1 MAHIRQTGRGRRHS
15 ATSMRRALRREAPT
29 TVGLL
34 VDAEDFAAMRHY
46 RTFTFDDHTVYL
58 RQVEGLLRTLAA
70 QGMHTTVAL
79 FDPEDYA
86 EFCAE
91 SGLEPDER
99 ASRGRFTAEIAAAGA
114 TVAYTG
120 QPIETLIPLLVSR
133 AVRRATWE
141 YATMLLAGLGDCADC
156 GQDIGRAAF
165 DRASHLL
172 TRLLDTAGPG
182 THHVVCSIPTE
193 DEQLLAVLHTS
204 RDADGP
210 ARLESG
216 EGGGGVRH
224 GARRGGRAREPGR
237 RRPAHHR
244 SGHPGPGAR
253 LAPAPGKP
261 PAAHGGR
268 GLQRLLHRRGHG
280 RTGLAGVG
288 RRVLRGVRP
297 RRRRT
302 GGPSLTAGAAVADRR
317 KGFPPEPAG
326 TPSHPTASGG
336 RRHSPES
343 TACAAS
349 RASSAESAA
358 RAAEAARSHW
368 ASVCFASVART

>member
-34 VDAEDFAAMRHY
+34 VDPEDFAAMRHY

-91 SGLEPDER
+91 SGIEPDER

-120 QPIETLIPLLVSR
+120 QPIDTLIPLLVSR

-193 DEQLLAVLHTS
+193 SEQLLAVLHTT
-204 RDADGP
+204 RDPEGP
-210 ARLESG
+210 ACLESA
-216 EGGGGVRH
+216 EGAEFATVLAVGVARETQGGVVLRTTTPDTPDRVH
-224 GARRGGRAREPGR
+224 GWR
-237 RRPAHHR
+237 
-244 SGHPGPGAR
+244 
-253 LAPAPGKP
+253 
-261 PAAHGGR
+261 
-268 GLQRLLHRRGHG
+268 LHRGS
-280 RTGLAGVG
+280 L
-288 RRVLRGVRP
+288 LP
-297 RRRRT
+297 
-302 GGPSLTAGAAVADRR
+302 LTAGEVFSAYCTDADT
-317 KGFPPEPAG
+317 GEPV
-326 TPSHPTASGG
+326 
-336 RRHSPES
+336 SPES
-343 TACAAS
+343 GVEYCAGSDLGAD
-349 RASSAESAA
+349 EP
-358 RAAEAARSHW
+358 EAHR
-368 ASVCFASVART
+368 